1 MRFDVHKVRTYLI
14 NELDAATGTVAEVQH
29 DGTDLVIVKLNTGE
43 SVILYLVERLMPVN
57 EIKDTLIENTA
68 KNLHT
73 LFILWGDMLLPEE
86 DRLYVPEDWMEA
98 LLTLYNGKIY
108 GYDSYGPYA
117 SVFPVY
123 FNKQSVGLEYFVTY
137 GDAITAANLHCDYI
151 HMDTRYLTGF
161 WRVADFS
168 ERVQANPHEHKSGDT
183 RDHQKQQVR
192 LDMAR
197 NSLAVYFAVLE
208 LAPNAS
214 RREVRRAY
222 YELARRYHPDVS
234 ASPDS
239 TARMQQINEAYKR
252 IMAQMDKDA

>member
-14 NELDAATGTVAEVQH
+14 NELDAATSTVAEVQH

-43 SVILYLVERLMPVN
+43 SVILYLVERLMPIN
-57 EIKDTLIENTA
+57 EIKETLTENTA

-73 LFILWGDMLLPEE
+73 VFILWGDMLLPEE

-98 LLTLYNGKIY
+98 LLMLYNGKIY

-123 FNKQSVGLEYFVTY
+123 FNKQAVGLEYFVTY
-137 GDAITAANLHCDYI
+137 GDAITATNLHCDYV

-161 WRVADFS
+161 WRVADFA
-168 ERVQANPHEHKSGDT
+168 ERVQANGDNSGDV
-183 RDHQKQQVR
+183 HNQGKQQVR
-192 LDMAR
+192 LDTNR
-197 NSLAVYFAVLE
+197 NSLAAYFAVLE
-208 LAPNAS
+208 LAPTAS

-234 ASPDS
+234 TSPDS

-252 IMAQMDKDA
+252 IMAQIGQDV